1 MPLAHIPVP
10 DLCDRLRTSTPLP
23 GMDWPAS
30 MRAIV
35 RELCR
40 RAGEDDAE
48 WGDDSA
54 AR

>member
-1 MPLAHIPVP
+1 MHLTNIPVP

-35 RELCR
+35 GELCR
-40 RAGEDDAE
+40 RCGEDDAE
-48 WGDDSA
+48 WCDDSA